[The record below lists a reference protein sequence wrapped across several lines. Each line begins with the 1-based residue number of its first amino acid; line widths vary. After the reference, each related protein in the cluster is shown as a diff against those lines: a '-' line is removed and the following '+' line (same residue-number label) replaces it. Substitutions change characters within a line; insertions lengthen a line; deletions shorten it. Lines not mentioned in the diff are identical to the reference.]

1 MHKAT
6 SRKILSSLCAGI
18 SAVILCG
25 CQSQPQRSTAT
36 PSPDQLWQLPTVQ
49 TGLPFKGREITPADQ
64 NPRLSSVRQAGGS
77 AAASFA
83 SARSGPSMG
92 ATAIPVSAIEHL
104 QPYTSRTNAIQ
115 VASDITLEEDTTQ
128 VPDITL
134 PPEVDQGLIQAA
146 RPVLMDNQ
154 ESSNS
159 ATATPR
165 AE

>member
-6 SRKILSSLCAGI
+6 SRKIVSSLCAGI

-77 AAASFA
+77 TAASFA
-83 SARSGPSMG
+83 SAKSGFSMG
-92 ATAIPVSAIEHL
+92 ATAIPVSAIEQL

-128 VPDITL
+128 APDITL

-146 RPVLMDNQ
+146 TPVLMDNQ

-159 ATATPR
+159 ATATTR